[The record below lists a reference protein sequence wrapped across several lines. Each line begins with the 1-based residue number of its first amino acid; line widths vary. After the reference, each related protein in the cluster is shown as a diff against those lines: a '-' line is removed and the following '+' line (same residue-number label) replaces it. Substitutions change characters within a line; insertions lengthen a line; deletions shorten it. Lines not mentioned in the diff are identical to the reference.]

1 MEFEGKVAVVT
12 GGGSGI
18 GRATARRFA
27 REGARVAICGRTM
40 EKLEETVET
49 ADAHGEAN
57 GGEII
62 ALAADVSDPTDV
74 QRLFE
79 AVDERWG
86 RLDVLFA
93 HAGINGVW
101 APIEELDP
109 KEWNRTL
116 QINLSGTFYTVKYGV
131 PLLKRQGGAIV
142 ITSSINGTRKFS
154 DVGSSAYSASK
165 GGQIAFMELMA
176 LELADHGIRVNAVCP
191 GSIATSVEE
200 HMEMRDTEATEEV
213 AEYPQGGIPLTG
225 GAPGR
230 PEQVAEL
237 VLFLASDRA
246 DHITGTPVW
255 IDGGQSLVQG

>member
-1 MEFEGKVAVVT
+1 MELEGKVAVVT

-18 GRATARRFA
+18 GEATAQRFVQ
-27 REGARVAICGRTM
+27 EGARVAICGRTM
-40 EKLEETVET
+40 EKLEETVAAIE
-49 ADAHGEAN
+49 AGNGEM
-57 GGEII
+57 
-62 ALAADVSDPTDV
+62 LAVQTDISDPGDV
-74 QRLFE
+74 RHLFQE
-79 AVDERWG
+79 VDEHWG

-93 HAGINGVW
+93 HAGVNGVW

-109 KEWNRTL
+109 KEWNRTV
-116 QINLSGTFYTVKYGV
+116 QINLSGTFYTVKYAV
-131 PLLKRQGGAIV
+131 PMLKRQGGSIV

-154 DVGSSAYSASK
+154 DLGSSAYSATK

-176 LELADHGIRVNAVCP
+176 LELADHDIRVNAICP
-191 GSIATSVEE
+191 GSIATSIEE

-213 AEYPQGGIPLTG
+213 ADYPQGGIPLTD

>member
-1 MEFEGKVAVVT
+1 MELEGKVAVVT

-18 GRATARRFA
+18 GEATARRFA
-27 REGARVAICGRTM
+27 REGARVAICGRTA
-40 EKLEETVET
+40 EKLEATIEAAE
-49 ADAHGEAN
+49 ASGEVQN
-57 GGEII
+57 GDLVAIP
-62 ALAADVSDPTDV
+62 ADVSDPNDM

-79 AVDERWG
+79 TVDERWG

-93 HAGINGVW
+93 HAGVNGVW

-116 QINLSGTFYTVKYGV
+116 QINLSGTFYSVKYAV

-154 DVGSSAYSASK
+154 DIGSSAYSASK
-165 GGQIAFMELMA
+165 AGQIGFMELMA

-191 GSIATSVEE
+191 GSIATSIEE

-213 AEYPQGGIPLTG
+213 AEYPQGGIPLTD